1 MQTYYRIQTLG
12 DRTDKTLAFFRKAP
26 DGIGL
31 KVYYLR
37 RGIRLGEHYPAD
49 AALSMEDRDPGIKLA
64 SLLGNTLSFLVVHQA
79 MKVALEAVCQC
90 EIEYL
95 PVRVL
100 NHKKRVHSTEYWIV
114 NPLGTVDLVDRGASE
129 IDFDDDGKTILG
141 IRRLVFVRARLAGAP
156 AMLRVPE
163 KPEEI
168 FIGTEVIKALAPHG
182 FTNVILHEVESR

>member
-12 DRTDKTLAFFRKAP
+12 DRSDKTLAFFRKAP

-37 RGIRLGEHYPAD
+37 RGMRLGGHYPPD
-49 AALSMEDRDPGIKLA
+49 ASLAMEDRDPGLKLA

-79 MKVALEAVCQC
+79 MKDVLEAACQS
-90 EIEYL
+90 EVEYL
-95 PVRVL
+95 PVRIL

-114 NPLGTVDLVDRGASE
+114 NPLGTVDLVDREASE
-129 IDFDDDGKTILG
+129 IDFDDDGKTIVG
-141 IRRLVFVRARLAGAP
+141 VRKLVFVRARLDGAP

-163 KPEEI
+163 KPEDI
-168 FIGTEVIKALAPHG
+168 YIGTKVVKALAPHG
-182 FTNVILHEVESR
+182 FTNVILHEVDSR